1 MRVFYIFDKNLFNI
15 PMSQFLKLTFL
26 IVVLTINSCAVN
38 NQFSSKWEEDINF
51 NSEIYSK
58 TEAVYYHPAD
68 ALSLKIFNNKQYIDI
83 ILETNSANTLR
94 KIYNLG
100 LSIWIDS
107 EGKLQ
112 NSYAINFPMPSIFPY
127 TTKSFE
133 NYLSRFS
140 MIEFNE
146 ELLDRFQ
153 TYEVLNA
160 KTNENISISTLQPDD
175 NFQVQLR
182 TKEEVLFSYH
192 LRIQLTELFTNKIN
206 GSENISIGIASINE
220 ANEEYFSTMSSKEY
234 INKRMDR
241 LKAGTDQNPHEL
253 AEWWANFKLVLEK

>member
-1 MRVFYIFDKNLFNI
+1 MREFYIFDKNQINI
-15 PMSQFLKLTFL
+15 PMSQFLKFIFL
-26 IVVLTINSCAVN
+26 IASIGMSSCAVN
-38 NQFSSKWEEDINF
+38 SQFSSKWEEDINF

-58 TEAVYYHPAD
+58 TEAIYYHPKD
-68 ALSLKIFNNKQYIDI
+68 AISIKIFNNKQYIDI

-107 EGKLQ
+107 KGKLQ
-112 NSYAINFPMPSIFPY
+112 NSYAVNFPMPSQFPY

-146 ELLDRFQ
+146 ELFDRFQ
-153 TYEVLNA
+153 TYEVLNTN
-160 KTNENISISTLQPDD
+160 TNENISMNTLQPED
-175 NFQVQLR
+175 NFQLKLSS
-182 TKEEVLFSYH
+182 KEEVLFSYH
-192 LRIQLTELFTNKIN
+192 LRIQRTELFTEKIN
-206 GSENISIGIASINE
+206 GTENISIGIASINE
-220 ANEEYFSTMSSKEY
+220 ANEAYFSTMSSKEY
-234 INKRMDR
+234 INKRMDK

-253 AEWWANFKLVLEK
+253 AEWWVDFKLTSK